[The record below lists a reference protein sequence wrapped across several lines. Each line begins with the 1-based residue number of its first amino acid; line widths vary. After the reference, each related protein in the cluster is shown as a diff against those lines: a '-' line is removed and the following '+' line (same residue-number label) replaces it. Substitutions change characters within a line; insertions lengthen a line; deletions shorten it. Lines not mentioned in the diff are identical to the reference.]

1 MTVAERGCQSSSSR
15 STAQPNGSNR
25 EGSANL
31 ILEGGLRTVLLASL
45 DPLKSFSLF
54 TGFYTSYTLLQISIF
69 FLFLSNI
76 VVSHVITVKEIPGFS
91 SLFC

>member
-25 EGSANL
+25 EGSGNL

-45 DPLKSFSLF
+45 DPVSPFLSLLGF
-54 TGFYTSYTLLQISIF
+54 TLPTLCCRYLFFFYF
-69 FLFLSNI
+69 FLTLWFLM
-76 VVSHVITVKEIPGFS
+76 
-91 SLFC
+91 